1 MAYSTSSAPLPYV
14 EPYLQ
19 DLLGRQQEVANTAYT
34 QSPNAVAGANPYLTA
49 GWNATANRAM
59 QGSPVMSAANQQMQG
74 TIGGQYLNANSN
86 PYLTGQIDAAQG
98 DLARNFNLVNKP
110 GWDTRMSRAG
120 GYNSGVAEM
129 AGNDYGNLAQNMGR
143 IGSDMRFN
151 AYNTERGY
159 QQQAMGMAPQ
169 FAQQDYQDANALLNV
184 GAQRQT
190 FDQAGADQN
199 LRWFQE
205 AQAYPQNRL
214 NDYARMIGV
223 GTGSGGTQQQPEPST
238 ASSIAGGAMTGIGLY
253 NLLFGGKP

>member
-1 MAYSTSSAPLPYV
+1 MSYTTSNAPLPYV
-14 EPYLQ
+14 EPHLQ
-19 DLLGRQQEVANTAYT
+19 NLLSLQQEVLNTPYT

-49 GWNATANRAM
+49 GWDAVANRAM
-59 QGSPVMSAANQQMQG
+59 QGSPVMSAANQTLQN
-74 TIGGQYLNANSN
+74 TLSGGYLNGN
-86 PYLTGQIDAAQG
+86 PYLQTQIDAAQG
-98 DLARNFNLVNKP
+98 DLARNFNTVNKP

-120 GYNSGVAEM
+120 GYNSGVAEA
-129 AGNDYGNLAQNMGR
+129 AGMDYGNLAQNMGR

-159 QQQAMGMAPQ
+159 QQQALGLAPTY
-169 FAQQDYQDANALLNV
+169 AQQDYQDANALMNV
-184 GAQRQT
+184 GAQRQA

-223 GTGSGGTQQQPEPST
+223 GAQSGSTQQQPSPST
-238 ASSIAGGAMTGIGLY
+238 ASSIAGGALTGIGLY
-253 NLLFGGKP
+253 NMLFGD

>member
-1 MAYSTSSAPLPYV
+1 MTYSTSSAPLPYV

-19 DLLGRQQEVANTAYT
+19 DLLGRQQQVTNTPYQ

-49 GWNATANRAM
+49 GWDATANRAI

-74 TIGGQYLNANSN
+74 TISGQYLNANSN

-98 DLARNFNLVNKP
+98 DLARNFNAVNKP
-110 GWDTRMSRAG
+110 GWDSRMSRAG
-120 GYNSGVAEM
+120 GYNSGVAEAASM
-129 AGNDYGNLAQNMGR
+129 DYGDLARNMGR

-159 QQQAMGMAPQ
+159 QQGAMGMAPQ

-184 GAQRQT
+184 GTQRQA
-190 FDQAGADQN
+190 FDQATVDQN
-199 LRWFQE
+199 RRWFDE
-205 AQAYPQNRL
+205 SQAYPQNKL

-223 GTGSGGTQQQPEPST
+223 GSQAGQTQQQPSPST
-238 ASSIAGGAMTGIGLY
+238 TSSVVGGALTGMGLY
-253 NLLFGGKP
+253 NMLFGGP